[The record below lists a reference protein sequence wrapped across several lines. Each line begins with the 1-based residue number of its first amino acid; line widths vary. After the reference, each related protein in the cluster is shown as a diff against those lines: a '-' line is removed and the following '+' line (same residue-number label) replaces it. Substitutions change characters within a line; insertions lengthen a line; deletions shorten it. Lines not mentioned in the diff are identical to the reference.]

1 MEDLKAESVDFVKE
15 FQEYLTQQTQHVN
28 MISGSVCGEN
38 NQGDSFQAVPT
49 ASDQGGLDPPSVE
62 VSLSLEDGAELQ
74 MDGLERTSDGKYK
87 CSYCNYVNKGMAR
100 LIEHIRIH
108 TGEKP
113 HRCQLC
119 PFASAYERHL
129 EAHMRSHTGEKPYKC
144 DLCAFC
150 CSDRSNLSH
159 HRRRRHKLLP
169 MRGVRSPFTNKRMLS
184 VLQKRASSL
193 GFGRRLLGNYGGPPS
208 MVGPRADYS
217 GGLAHDARPHL
228 SIGVSGEYKTTPV
241 VKPHEGNGSG
251 RSINGLP
258 SADSPLDQLST
269 LAGQLANLPQRPQ
282 SPRSLDRLSCE
293 DDVKPILIQQASGPP
308 LAVAVNG
315 SQTARSPKEED
326 SDPAGCRSYGADG
339 EAARGFDRGEHT
351 LLPGLGQPSV
361 PAPPSTTPPQ
371 DPAASHKCQH
381 CDIQFS
387 DNILYTIHMGCHG
400 YEHPF
405 QCNICGT
412 MCRDKYDFACHY
424 ARGHHNK

>member
-1 MEDLKAESVDFVKE
+1 
-15 FQEYLTQQTQHVN
+15 
-28 MISGSVCGEN
+28 
-38 NQGDSFQAVPT
+38 
-49 ASDQGGLDPPSVE
+49 
-62 VSLSLEDGAELQ
+62 
-74 MDGLERTSDGKYK
+74 
-87 CSYCNYVNKGMAR
+87 
-100 LIEHIRIH
+100 
-108 TGEKP
+108 
-113 HRCQLC
+113 
-119 PFASAYERHL
+119 
-129 EAHMRSHTGEKPYKC
+129 MRSHTGEKPYKC

-184 VLQKRASSL
+184 VLQKRATSL
-193 GFGRRLLGNYGGPPS
+193 GFGRRLLGNYSGPPS
-208 MVGPRADYS
+208 LLGPRADYS
-217 GGLAHDARPHL
+217 GGLAHDAATRPHL
-228 SIGVSGEYKTTPV
+228 SIGVSGEYKTTPI
-241 VKPHEGNGSG
+241 VKPHESSSNGGGGGSG
-251 RSINGLP
+251 RSANGLP
-258 SADSPLDQLST
+258 STDSPLDQLST

-326 SDPAGCRSYGADG
+326 SDPAGCRSYGPDG
-339 EAARGFDRGEHT
+339 DAAAAAAAAVARGVFERGERA
-351 LLPGLGQPSV
+351 LLASGLSQPGV
-361 PAPPSTTPPQ
+361 AAPPSTTPPQ
-371 DPAASHKCQH
+371 DPAASHKCPH

-424 ARGHHNK
+424 ARGHHHTK